1 MVYYYGPFYSILTK
15 ERTIALVYKN
25 SSRTYI
31 AHLNLSTIP
40 EFREYFLEGYQGSLI
55 LTSKDGMILLDP
67 THSFPYKNITM
78 EEGNLTIDSKSYYH
92 ILNYIPVLNLYAHLI
107 MRTDSY
113 QSPGDKFPLIFMVF
127 FIVIIILI
135 TLRTILGYF
144 LEVRP
149 VNLLRNDVLQMDL
162 KNFLRH
168 PDPYYEEFSQIRKS
182 ISELLKRIQM
192 EIQIEK
198 KIKDYYDNIINSFP
212 NLIITTDLEE
222 GVVMINDT
230 AVDFFGKTNDLEK
243 KMNLSEIITFSPEE
257 QSVYERYRTSS
268 ANSAT
273 IIGKRIMKEKSV
285 YIFNIYIYRLM
296 SEEEL
301 VGFAFILIDVTQQS
315 LMEEQLLQTQKQETI
330 GILAGGF
337 AHDFNNLLTIIIG
350 NLDIFRFTKNEEKRK
365 EQIDSIYNAALRASE
380 LIKQILNF
388 SRKEDAQ
395 LEPVLVEDTLS
406 NVIKIAKN
414 TFPKHIRILNN
425 ILTQSNFIL
434 GDNGQLIQACLNI
447 LLNARDAISQE
458 KIGKIEVS
466 TEIIKPSDS
475 LSARLK
481 LKSEL
486 SYIRISFTDNGK
498 GISADQRDTI
508 FDPFFSTKERG
519 STKGIGLGLA
529 IVYSTVQRFHGAVD
543 FESFPNQ
550 GTVFFI
556 YLPLYEQDMQKDM
569 TVDGIEKSVSKKSVL
584 IVDDDPNIRKL
595 GQKFLNLMGHES
607 KIAINGKKAEF
618 VLKENQFDII
628 ILDMIM
634 PDFDGRYLLEKL
646 QQKNNRTPVVISTGH
661 FEEFARSD
669 FSKYDFVKGFIDKPF
684 TLNHFRKIID
694 DIINPS

>member
-1 MVYYYGPFYSILTK
+1 MKNKNFGRNFLLLNVFSIILIFITIAVFYFVFISMKNQSVQKDFRDDFDRILTHINYLFHSEKDKFELIVSSPLTISQSPLTHFKDFYSVSPDGKVLEVYKRSSQFVYYNDFDISLGELYRDLIRFKDNMVYYYGPFYSILTK

-315 LMEEQLLQTQKQETI
+315 LMEEQLLQTQK
-330 GILAGGF
+330 
-337 AHDFNNLLTIIIG
+337 
-350 NLDIFRFTKNEEKRK
+350 
-365 EQIDSIYNAALRASE
+365 
-380 LIKQILNF
+380 
-388 SRKEDAQ
+388 
-395 LEPVLVEDTLS
+395 
-406 NVIKIAKN
+406 
-414 TFPKHIRILNN
+414 
-425 ILTQSNFIL
+425 
-434 GDNGQLIQACLNI
+434 
-447 LLNARDAISQE
+447 
-458 KIGKIEVS
+458 
-466 TEIIKPSDS
+466 
-475 LSARLK
+475 
-481 LKSEL
+481 
-486 SYIRISFTDNGK
+486 
-498 GISADQRDTI
+498 
-508 FDPFFSTKERG
+508 
-519 STKGIGLGLA
+519 
-529 IVYSTVQRFHGAVD
+529 
-543 FESFPNQ
+543 
-550 GTVFFI
+550 
-556 YLPLYEQDMQKDM
+556 
-569 TVDGIEKSVSKKSVL
+569 
-584 IVDDDPNIRKL
+584 
-595 GQKFLNLMGHES
+595 
-607 KIAINGKKAEF
+607 
-618 VLKENQFDII
+618 
-628 ILDMIM
+628 
-634 PDFDGRYLLEKL
+634 
-646 QQKNNRTPVVISTGH
+646 
-661 FEEFARSD
+661 
-669 FSKYDFVKGFIDKPF
+669 
-684 TLNHFRKIID
+684 
-694 DIINPS
+694 